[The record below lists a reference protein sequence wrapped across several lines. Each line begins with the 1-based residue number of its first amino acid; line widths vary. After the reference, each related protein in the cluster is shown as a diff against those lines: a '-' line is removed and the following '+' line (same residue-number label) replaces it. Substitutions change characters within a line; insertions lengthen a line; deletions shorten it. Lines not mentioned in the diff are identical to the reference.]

1 MQFILLF
8 NAFSPNQEW
17 YAAFPRLLTSFLDD
31 KYSELLYYNTDY
43 RPSVR
48 QSGDS
53 TRLTFQT
60 SSEEL
65 LGAMGVA
72 SFYGPAGFK
81 FEYCRDLDSGK
92 IFEIDFFPKI
102 VFVFVWS
109 SSSRTHSR
117 NTHL

>member
-8 NAFSPNQEW
+8 NAFSPTQEW

-65 LGAMGVA
+65 LGVA
-72 SFYGPAGFK
+72 SFYGPAGLK
-81 FEYCRDLDSGK
+81 LEYCRYFSFHEGGK

>member
-8 NAFSPNQEW
+8 NAFSPNQER
-17 YAAFPRLLTSFLDD
+17 YAAFPRLLTTFLDY
-31 KYSELLYYNTDY
+31 KYSELLYHNTDY

-53 TRLTFQT
+53 TRQTFQT

-72 SFYGPAGFK
+72 SFYGPTGLK
-81 FEYCRDLDSGK
+81 FEYCG
-92 IFEIDFFPKI
+92 DFSF
-102 VFVFVWS
+102 
-109 SSSRTHSR
+109 HG
-117 NTHL
+117 

>member
-8 NAFSPNQEW
+8 NAFSPNQER
-17 YAAFPRLLTSFLDD
+17 YAAFPRLLTTFLDY

-53 TRLTFQT
+53 TRLTRLTFQT

-81 FEYCRDLDSGK
+81 FEYCRDFSCG
-92 IFEIDFFPKI
+92 
-102 VFVFVWS
+102 
-109 SSSRTHSR
+109 
-117 NTHL
+117 

>member
-1 MQFILLF
+1 MNPSHCFKSHDLKHIAVQFILLF
-8 NAFSPNQEW
+8 NAFSPTQEW

-65 LGAMGVA
+65 LGAMGEA

-81 FEYCRDLDSGK
+81 FEYCRDFSFHG
-92 IFEIDFFPKI
+92 
-102 VFVFVWS
+102 
-109 SSSRTHSR
+109 
-117 NTHL
+117 